1 MTTLIE
7 KGERDRKLGDCQ
19 VVRTDGETIDGRPCE
34 RVDVI
39 HPQKRVTHDGAP
51 IDHEFFN
58 ARIWFDKEKHIPL
71 KYASYSWPLE
81 EGGEP
86 LLDEEYTYTE
96 LQLNVGLDDSD
107 FDTEHPEYRFP

>member
-1 MTTLIE
+1 
-7 KGERDRKLGDCQ
+7 
-19 VVRTDGETIDGRPCE
+19 
-34 RVDVI
+34 
-39 HPQKRVTHDGAP
+39 
-51 IDHEFFN
+51 
-58 ARIWFDKEKHIPL
+58 L

-107 FDTEHPEYRFP
+107 FDTEHPDYRFP